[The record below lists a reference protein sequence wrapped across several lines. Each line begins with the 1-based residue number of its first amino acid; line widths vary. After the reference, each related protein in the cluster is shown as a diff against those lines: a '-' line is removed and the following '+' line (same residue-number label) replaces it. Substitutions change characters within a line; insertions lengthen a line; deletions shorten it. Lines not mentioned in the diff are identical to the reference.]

1 MLFYLIGS
9 IEQMSIKRGVF
20 MNQDHLVDGITSDSS
35 TSPNK
40 PTGQNKPGWKAELW
54 DWIKTIVVVF
64 VIMMLLNVFV
74 FNLSMVK
81 GQSMQP
87 TLVEQE
93 RLFVNKI
100 IYDFS
105 TPKKGEVVV
114 LHDPSQDDSKKDF
127 LVKRVI
133 GVPGDVVEVKEHK
146 LYLNGQLQQE
156 DYIDVDI
163 QDEDFDG
170 IKLAEDQYFVMGD
183 NRHLGESKDSRY
195 FGTVTSD
202 LIVGRAEFIF
212 WPLNKIRGL

>member
-1 MLFYLIGS
+1 
-9 IEQMSIKRGVF
+9 
-20 MNQDHLVDGITSDSS
+20 MNQENGIDEITSR
-35 TSPNK
+35 NK
-40 PTGQNKPGWKAELW
+40 PGEPKKAGWKAELW
-54 DWIKTIVVVF
+54 DWVKTVVVVF
-64 VIMMLLNVFV
+64 VIMMLLNLFV

-87 TLVEQE
+87 TLVERE

-105 TPKKGEVVV
+105 TPKHGEVVV
-114 LHDPSQDDSKKDF
+114 LHDPSQDDTKKEF

-133 GVPGDVVEVKEHK
+133 GVPGDVVAVKEHK

-163 QDEDFDG
+163 QDEDF
-170 IKLAEDQYFVMGD
+170 AEITLGDDQYFVMGD

-212 WPLNKIRGL
+212 WPFNKIRGL